1 MLTMPSPS
9 IPGERT
15 KATQVIACLA
25 FRFLAA
31 VDIEGFSRRSAAGQA
46 KIQDDLEYAMSQ
58 AAASAAL
65 DRRRWY
71 RQPCG
76 DGELAVL
83 PPNTNGLSLV
93 ADYPRRL
100 ALVLAE
106 INRFAEP
113 GARLRVRMA
122 IHHGAVSPGR
132 FGPVGSAPIVV
143 SRLVDSHV
151 LRQKLRERKDLDIA
165 LIVSQAVYDEV
176 VQSRFHDLDP
186 QTFRRTSIRSKGTS
200 SIGYLYQ
207 SCLLA
212 QDPTTTAI
220 NMAPRPAVSPTQTR
234 RLHQPLGTP
243 ELTKEHPAKP

>member
-1 MLTMPSPS
+1 MPSPS
-9 IPGERT
+9 IPGERK
-15 KATQVIACLA
+15 KATQLIACLA

-31 VDIEGFSRRSAAGQA
+31 VDVEGFSRRSAAEQT
-46 KIQDDLEYAMSQ
+46 KIQDNLEYAMSQ
-58 AAASAAL
+58 AAASADL

-83 PPNTNGLSLV
+83 PPSTNGLSLV

-132 FGPVGSAPIVV
+132 FGPVGSAPVV
-143 SRLVDSHV
+143 ISRLVDSHV
-151 LRQKLRERKDLDIA
+151 LRQKLRERNELDIV
-165 LIVSQAVYDEV
+165 LIVSSAVHDEV
-176 VQSRFHDLDP
+176 VQSRFHGLDP
-186 QTFRRTSIRSKGTS
+186 RTFCRTNIRSKGTS
-200 SIGYLYQ
+200 YIGYLYQ

-212 QDPTTTAI
+212 QDPKASATTAI
-220 NMAPRPAVSPTQTR
+220 SMAVRPVVAPTQAQR
-234 RLHQPLGTP
+234 PHQPLRTP
-243 ELTKEHPAKP
+243 ELTKEHPAKS